1 MSIFDITNL
10 FGEDQ
15 AITADAASTN
25 SIDLGATGTPFGA
38 SAALVRDIGKGCHVP
53 LSINV
58 VETFNNLTSLKV
70 SLQVDADPAFGSPK
84 TVAEATYLLAD
95 LTIGKQLPFP
105 DYIPEGTNE
114 RNMRLFYDVTGT
126 APTTGKITAGVVAA
140 RHTNFVG
147 GQ

>member
-1 MSIFDITNL
+1 MT
-10 FGEDQ
+10 
-15 AITADAASTN
+15 
-25 SIDLGATGTPFGA
+25 
-38 SAALVRDIGKGCHVP
+38 
-53 LSINV
+53 
-58 VETFNNLTSLKV
+58 ETFNNLTSLEV

-84 TVAEATYLLAD
+84 TVAKASYLLAE